1 MKRIAALILLA
12 SLSANAFA
20 FDPFVVSDIR
30 IDGLSRISAGTVY
43 NYLPVNKG
51 DQLTDSAA
59 QRAIRALYQ
68 TKFFSNVE
76 FDREG
81 NILVIKVTE
90 RPSIAKLT
98 LRGNKDIKSDELKKG
113 LKEIGLTEGETF
125 DRLALDNVQQEL
137 IRQYYNRGKYNV
149 TVDPHVTPLDR
160 NRVAIDIEI
169 REGKAAKIKEFNIIG
184 NHAFTD
190 KDIREGFESDT
201 TNLMSWYSKDDQYSR
216 EKLSGDLEKLQS
228 YYMDRG
234 YADFGVDSTQVS
246 IAPDKRF
253 MYIDASIK
261 EGEIY
266 KVADVKLVGTLIL
279 PETTLRQLVF
289 LKTGDTFNRAAIENS
304 TKAIKAILANIG
316 YAYAKVTPIPKLDK
330 DKRTVD
336 VTLYVEPGQRV
347 YVRRVVFAGNTRTED
362 GVLRREMRQLEG
374 SWYSQAAIDR
384 SKTRLMRVGYFKK
397 VDIDKKLV
405 PGTQDQVDV
414 SVKVEEQSA
423 GSLQFGVG
431 YSQFSGLILSASV
444 SQNNLFGTGD
454 SFSVSGQR
462 SSFSTL
468 FNVNYY
474 NPYLTDNGIGIGYNA
489 TYSKADFGNTDFA
502 NYATST
508 KSFSSYLGIPI
519 SETDGVRVGLGISSN
534 KVNLIPGFSPQ
545 VLLDYQ
551 DQIGNRT
558 IHSWTGTLGWSHDT
572 RDQYWAPSTD
582 HAESR
587 RSDVG
592 FRRHRPAWVHRAV
605 LETEHPGKPLL
616 AHRWRFRTVS
626 GWPGWLRRDVWRQR
640 YQQRPVRRVANRQR
654 SEQPDARA
662 YRHASGLPVLAE
674 LLLRW
679 CTRRARL
686 PGQHPRATRVHCPQR
701 GAVAKWCVLGRRLCA
716 THRRRVQG
724 AGDRTGLPAAAIP
737 EGCQHGALVLV
748 RGCGQ
753 RLQELPKLQR
763 QHIARVH
770 RFVAAVAGAHRT
782 TDHQPRLPVPLAA
795 GRQPLRGAHPVYF
808 RQPVLVLTSGAA
820 QPRLTSLCG
829 AHRDADVLF
838 IVRAGG
844 TVPTATPR

>member
-12 SLSANAFA
+12 SLSANAFG

-51 DQLTDSAA
+51 DQLTDSSA

-76 FDREG
+76 LDREG
-81 NILVIKVTE
+81 TILVIKVVE

-98 LRGNKDIKSDELKKG
+98 LRGNKDIKTDELKKG

-149 TVDPHVTPLDR
+149 TVDPHVTTLDR

-169 REGKAAKIKEFNIIG
+169 REGKPAKIKEFNIVG
-184 NHAFTD
+184 NHVFAD
-190 KDIREGFESDT
+190 KQIRKGFESNT
-201 TNLMSWYSKDDQYSR
+201 TNLLSWYSKDDQYSR

-234 YADFGVDSTQVS
+234 YADFGVDSTQVL
-246 IAPDKRF
+246 IAPDKRA
-253 MYIDASIK
+253 MYIDANIK
-261 EGEIY
+261 EGEVY
-266 KVADVKLVGTLIL
+266 TVADVKLLGTLIL
-279 PETTLRQLVF
+279 PEATMRRLVF

-304 TKAIKAILANIG
+304 SKAIKAILANIG

-347 YVRRVVFAGNTRTED
+347 YVRRVVFTGNTRTED

-405 PGTQDQVDV
+405 PGTQDQVDI

-431 YSQFSGLILSASV
+431 YSQFSGIILSASV

-468 FNVNYY
+468 FNINYY

-489 TYSKADFGNTDFA
+489 TYSKTNFGNTDFA
-502 NYATST
+502 NFATST
-508 KSFSSYLGIPI
+508 KSFSSYLGIPV
-519 SETDGVRVGLGISSN
+519 SETDGVRVGLGLSSN
-534 KVNLIPGFSPQ
+534 KVNLIPGFSPA

-558 IHSWTGTLGWSHDT
+558 IHSWTGTLGWNHDT
-572 RDQYWAPSTD
+572 RDQFWAPSRGGLISVATD
-582 HAESR
+582 IALPGSTVQYWKLTTEANHYWRIGGGFVLYLDGQVGYGKTYGSNGI
-587 RSDVG
+587 SDTE
-592 FRRHRPAWVHRAV
+592 FDALRNARAAADPTHV
-605 LETEHPGKPLL
+605 LTDMRQDFPF
-616 AHRWRFRTVS
+616 WQNFYS
-626 GWPGWLRRDVWRQR
+626 GGVRDVRGFQDNTLG
-640 YQQRPVRRVANRQR
+640 PRVCTSGTSLQLPNGLCSDGGFA
-654 SEQPDARA
+654 QPIGGAFKVLGTA
-662 YRHASGLPVLAE
+662 QMFLPLPFLKDVN
-674 LLLRW
+674 
-679 CTRRARL
+679 TARL
-686 PGQHPRATRVHCPQR
+686 SWFVDTGNAYKDYKSFNSSTLRAS
-701 GAVAKWCVLGRRLCA
+701 
-716 THRRRVQG
+716 
-724 AGDRTGLPAAAIP
+724 TGLSLQWQAPIGPLIISLAFPFRSQP
-737 EGCQHGALVLV
+737 EDKRYEERIQFTFGSQ
-748 RGCGQ
+748 
-753 RLQELPKLQR
+753 
-763 QHIARVH
+763 
-770 RFVAAVAGAHRT
+770 F
-782 TDHQPRLPVPLAA
+782 
-795 GRQPLRGAHPVYF
+795 
-808 RQPVLVLTSGAA
+808 
-820 QPRLTSLCG
+820 
-829 AHRDADVLF
+829 
-838 IVRAGG
+838 
-844 TVPTATPR
+844 

>member
-76 FDREG
+76 LDREG

-113 LKEIGLTEGETF
+113 LKGIGLTEGETF

-149 TVDPHVTPLDR
+149 TVDPHVTQLDR

-184 NHAFTD
+184 NQAFTD

-431 YSQFSGLILSASV
+431 YSQFSGIILSASV

-462 SSFSTL
+462 SSFNSL

-519 SETDGVRVGLGISSN
+519 SETDGVRVGLGLSSN

-558 IHSWTGTLGWSHDT
+558 IHSWTGTLGWNHDT
-572 RDQYWAPSTD
+572 RDQYWAPSRGGLMSVSADVALPGSTVQYWKLSTEANHYWRIGGGFVLYLDGQVGYGKTYGGNGISDTQFDALRAATIAADPSRVVTD
-582 HAESR
+582 MR
-587 RSDVG
+587 QD
-592 FRRHRPAWVHRAV
+592 FPFWQNYY
-605 LETEHPGKPLL
+605 
-616 AHRWRFRTVS
+616 S
-626 GWPGWLRRDVWRQR
+626 GGVRDVRGFQDNTLG
-640 YQQRPVRRVANRQR
+640 PRVCTFRNAVQLPNGVC
-654 SEQPDARA
+654 SDGGFAQPIGGAFKVLGTA
-662 YRHASGLPVLAE
+662 QLFLPLPFLKDVN
-674 LLLRW
+674 
-679 CTRRARL
+679 TARL
-686 PGQHPRATRVHCPQR
+686 SWFVDTGNAYKDYKSFDASTLRAS
-701 GAVAKWCVLGRRLCA
+701 
-716 THRRRVQG
+716 
-724 AGDRTGLPAAAIP
+724 TGLSLQWQAPIGPLIISLAFPFRSQP
-737 EGCQHGALVLV
+737 EDSRYEERIQFTFGSQ
-748 RGCGQ
+748 
-753 RLQELPKLQR
+753 
-763 QHIARVH
+763 
-770 RFVAAVAGAHRT
+770 F
-782 TDHQPRLPVPLAA
+782 
-795 GRQPLRGAHPVYF
+795 
-808 RQPVLVLTSGAA
+808 
-820 QPRLTSLCG
+820 
-829 AHRDADVLF
+829 
-838 IVRAGG
+838 
-844 TVPTATPR
+844 